1 MIQYSLKSPDDFQNK
16 LKKFKMMNPSTEID
30 YEMIQ
35 ELLQGYYHLTPEILT
50 GRRVKIP
57 TRKYE
62 KKIPK
67 SGSKSR

>member
-1 MIQYSLKSPDDFQNK
+1 
-16 LKKFKMMNPSTEID
+16 MMNPSTEID